1 MLPPCSGLSR
11 RGLETPEIAFTGGVP
26 ADLDS
31 PCARRRAKYT
41 VGADSPRFCKCF
53 FALPSRFF
61 SEVGRPDR
69 SSMLAQPTARP
80 SAGSRPPVSAWP
92 HLRRWNPRGRPVG
105 QQGTSRAHRGVSY
118 RSTPRCARV
127 PPVDYEDGPSIAGM
141 RSQLSRAAVTLVNH
155 AAAFFFSMTEESNR
169 VLFSSIAQAT

>member
-11 RGLETPEIAFTGGVP
+11 RGLETPEIALPAGVP

-31 PCARRRAKYT
+31 PCARRRAKSM

-61 SEVGRPDR
+61 SEVGRSDR
-69 SSMLAQPTARP
+69 SSMLARPTARP
-80 SAGSRPPVSAWP
+80 SADNRSPVSAWP
-92 HLRRWNPRGRPVG
+92 HLRRWNPGAAPVG
-105 QQGTSRAHRGVSY
+105 QQGTSRAHRDVSY
-118 RSTPRCARV
+118 WGTPRCARV
-127 PPVDYEDGPSIAGM
+127 PPVDYGDGPSIAGM
-141 RSQLSRAAVTLVNH
+141 RSQLARAAVTLVNH

-169 VLFSSIAQAT
+169 VLFSSMAQAT